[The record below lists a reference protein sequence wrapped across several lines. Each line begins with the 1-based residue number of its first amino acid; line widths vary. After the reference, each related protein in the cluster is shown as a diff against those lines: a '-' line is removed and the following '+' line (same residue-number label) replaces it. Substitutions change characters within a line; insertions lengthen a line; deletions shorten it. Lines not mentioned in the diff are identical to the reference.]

1 MSKEIVR
8 GGSFI
13 IEDAENIS
21 IFTPEDFTE
30 EHRMIGKTAEDYV
43 AGEVAPKI
51 EQIEAQEEGLVKE
64 LLKGAGELGLLSA
77 DIPEEYGGMGLD
89 KISSILITEKVAAGG
104 SYAVSHAAHTGIGT
118 LPIVFFGNREQKEK
132 YLPGLASGEKIAA
145 YALTEPSAGSDALAA
160 KTKAV
165 LDADGTK
172 YILNGEKIFITNAGF
187 ADVFVTYAKIDGE
200 HFTAFIVDADSP
212 GLSTGAEEKKM
223 GIKGSSTRS
232 VIFEDCEVPVE
243 NVLGEIGKGHL
254 VAFNILNIGRYKL
267 AAAAVG
273 AAKETLGVT
282 VKYAKERK
290 QFNQSIAEFGAIKH
304 KIAEMASRIYAAE
317 SVVYRTGGLIDNIL
331 STLDPN
337 AEDAGQAAANAISEY
352 AIECSINKVFGSEV
366 ADFVV
371 DEAVQIHGGYGFTQ
385 EYPVERAYRD
395 SRINRIFEGTNEIN
409 RLLIP
414 GTLLRKAMKGELPL
428 LAAAQKLMGELLSL
442 MPTMPEGVLGVEF
455 AKLANMK
462 KMVLMTAGTAAQK
475 LGMALKDEQEIL
487 LNVADMIIEIYATE
501 SALLRAKKAIEASG
515 EAAADLKIKMAKLY
529 AHNAFQKCEL
539 IAKNTLAAVESGDS
553 LKTLQSALKKL
564 ARFDLENTI
573 VLRRAIADAI
583 IDAEKYT
590 C

>member
-573 VLRRAIADAI
+573 ALRRAIADAI

>member
-1 MSKEIVR
+1 MSKEIVK
-8 GGSFI
+8 GGSFL

-64 LLKGAGELGLLSA
+64 LLQGAGELGLLSA

-89 KISSILITEKVAAGG
+89 KISSILITEKIAAGG

-118 LPIVFFGNREQKEK
+118 LPIVFFGNKQQKEK
-132 YLPGLASGEKIAA
+132 YLPALASGEKIAA
-145 YALTEPSAGSDALAA
+145 YALTEPSAGSDAMAA

-165 LDADGTK
+165 LNEDGTK

-304 KIAEMASRIYAAE
+304 KIAEMASKIYAAE
-317 SVVYRTGGLIDNIL
+317 SVIYRTGGLIDDML

-337 AEDAGQAAANAISEY
+337 AEDAGRAAANAIGEY

-428 LAAAQKLMGELLSL
+428 LAAAQNLMGELLSL
-442 MPTMPEGVLGVEF
+442 MPAMPEGVLGVEF

-475 LGMALKDEQEIL
+475 FGMALKDEQEIL
-487 LNVADMIIEIYATE
+487 INVADMIIEIYATE

-539 IAKNTLAAVESGDS
+539 IAKNTLAAVETGDS

-564 ARFDLENTI
+564 ARFDIENTI
-573 VLRRAIADAI
+573 ALRRFIADAVI
-583 IDAEKYT
+583 EAEKYT

>member
-1 MSKEIVR
+1 MSNEIIK
-8 GGSFI
+8 GGSFL

-30 EHRMIGKTAEDYV
+30 EQRMIAKTAEDYV
-43 AGEVAPKI
+43 AGEVVPVI
-51 EQIEAQEEGLVKE
+51 EDLEAQKEGLMKK
-64 LLKGAGELGLLSA
+64 LIQGAGELGLLAA
-77 DIPEEYGGMGLD
+77 DIPEEYEGMGLD
-89 KISSILITEKVAAGG
+89 KISSILITEKVAGG
-104 SYAVSHAAHTGIGT
+104 ASYAVGHSAHTGIGT
-118 LPIVFFGNREQKEK
+118 LPIVFFGNEEQKKK
-132 YLPGLASGEKIAA
+132 YLPGLASGELIAA

-165 LDADGTK
+165 LNEDGTK

-212 GLSTGAEEKKM
+212 GLSTGAEEKKL

-273 AAKETLGVT
+273 AGKIGLETS

-290 QFNQSIAEFGAIKH
+290 QFNQSIAEFGLIKQ
-304 KIAEMASRIYAAE
+304 KIGEMATRLYAAE
-317 SVVYRTGGLIDNIL
+317 SVVYRTGGLIDDIL
-331 STLDPN
+331 SRLDPT
-337 AEDAGQAAANAISEY
+337 AEDAGRSAANAIAEY
-352 AIECSINKVFGSEV
+352 AMECSINKIYGSEV
-366 ADFVV
+366 VDYIV

-385 EYPVERAYRD
+385 EYPVERYYRD

-414 GTLLRKAMKGELPL
+414 QTLLRKAMKGELPL
-428 LAAAQKLMGELLSL
+428 LAAAQKLMGELLGM
-442 MPTMPEGVLGVEF
+442 MPTQPEGTLGVEF

-462 KMVLMTAGTAAQK
+462 KMFLMTAGTAVQK
-475 LGMALKDEQEIL
+475 MGMALKDQQEIL
-487 LNVADMIIEIYATE
+487 ANVADMIIEIFALE
-501 SALLRAKKAIEASG
+501 SALIRTKQAIAATGEEANQM
-515 EAAADLKIKMAKLY
+515 KINMTKLY
-529 AHNAFQKCEL
+529 AHNAIQKCEL
-539 IAKNTLAAVESGDS
+539 IAKNTLAAVDSGDA
-553 LKTLQSALKKL
+553 LKTQLSALKKMV
-564 ARFDLENTI
+564 RFELENT
-573 VLRRAIADAI
+573 VALRRAIADVI
-583 IDAEKYT
+583 IEEEKYT

>member
-1 MSKEIVR
+1 MSNDFVR
-8 GGSFI
+8 GGSFL

-30 EHRMIGKTAEDYV
+30 EHRMIAKTAEDFV
-43 AGEVAPKI
+43 AGEVKPHI
-51 EQIEAQEEGLVKE
+51 DRIEAQEEGLSKE
-64 LLKGAGELGLLSA
+64 LLRSAGELGLLSA
-77 DIPEEYGGMGLD
+77 DIPEEYGGAGLD
-89 KISSILITEKVAAGG
+89 KISSILITEKVASGG
-104 SYAVSHAAHTGIGT
+104 SFAVSFAAHTGIGT
-118 LPIVFFGNREQKEK
+118 LPIVFFGNKDQKEK
-132 YLPGLASGEKIAA
+132 YLPALASGEKIAA

-165 LDADGTK
+165 LSPDGTK

-200 HFTAFIVDADSP
+200 HFTAFIVDAGTP

-243 NVLGEIGKGHL
+243 NVLGEVGKGHL

-273 AAKETLGVT
+273 AAKEGLGVT

-304 KIAEMASRIYAAE
+304 KIAEMASRIYVAE
-317 SVVYRTGGLIDNIL
+317 SVVYRTGGLIDSIL
-331 STLDPN
+331 ATLDPN
-337 AEDAGQAAANAISEY
+337 AEDAGRAAANAIGEY

-366 ADFVV
+366 ADFCV

-385 EYPVERAYRD
+385 EYPVERMYRD

-414 GTLLRKAMKGELPL
+414 ATLLRKAMKGELNL
-428 LAAAQKLMGELLSL
+428 LGAAQKLQGELLSL
-442 MPTMPEGVLGVEF
+442 MPAAPEGVLGVEF

-462 KMVLMTAGTAAQK
+462 KMFLMAAGTAVQK

-487 LNVADMIIEIYATE
+487 MNAADMIIEIYATE
-501 SALLRAKKAIEASG
+501 SALLRAKKALEAAG

-529 AHNAFQKCEL
+529 THNAFQKCEL
-539 IAKNTLAAVESGDS
+539 IAKNTLAAVETGDS

-564 ARFDLENTI
+564 ARFDVENTI
-573 VLRRAIADAI
+573 TLRRAIADAI
-583 IDAEKYT
+583 IDAEKYI